1 MDHRIKLYIE
11 KTGIL
16 LAVYLL
22 LKYLL
27 PLVFPFFLAWLT
39 VSLLASASRHFHRKL
54 LPFTASVV
62 AMFFF
67 FTAATVKLTGWLLL
81 EPCKDL
87 IPELQTQLQTWINE
101 YADLADWIPSSLS
114 LHLSTAVPPV
124 LSCAFGIFLYFMAVI
139 LFAHDWPD
147 FQRLLTHLP
156 FARPLEHAG
165 KRIAQSLKGWAH
177 AQIRIMFVIV
187 LECTVGYWLL
197 HIPVCFL
204 ISVIVGL
211 KLFGAAGLFTGP
223 FGILFVKE
231 LWTELEMWDSLQTP
245 SASRCGDE
253 KR

>member
-67 FTAATVKLTGWLLL
+67 FTAATLKLTGWLLL

-101 YADLADWIPSSLS
+101 YADLADWFLPLCLFICPPPYRLCYPV
-114 LHLSTAVPPV
+114 HLAS
-124 LSCAFGIFLYFMAVI
+124 FYI
-139 LFAHDWPD
+139 L
-147 FQRLLTHLP
+147 
-156 FARPLEHAG
+156 
-165 KRIAQSLKGWAH
+165 
-177 AQIRIMFVIV
+177 
-187 LECTVGYWLL
+187 WL
-197 HIPVCFL
+197 
-204 ISVIVGL
+204 
-211 KLFGAAGLFTGP
+211 
-223 FGILFVKE
+223 
-231 LWTELEMWDSLQTP
+231 
-245 SASRCGDE
+245 
-253 KR
+253 

>member
-67 FTAATVKLTGWLLL
+67 FTAATLKLTGWLLL

-165 KRIAQSLKGWAH
+165 KRIAQS
-177 AQIRIMFVIV
+177 
-187 LECTVGYWLL
+187 
-197 HIPVCFL
+197 
-204 ISVIVGL
+204 
-211 KLFGAAGLFTGP
+211 
-223 FGILFVKE
+223 
-231 LWTELEMWDSLQTP
+231 
-245 SASRCGDE
+245 
-253 KR
+253 

>member
-67 FTAATVKLTGWLLL
+67 FTAAALKLTGWLLL

-87 IPELQTQLQTWINE
+87 IPELQTQLQTGFLPPCLFICPPP
-101 YADLADWIPSSLS
+101 YRLCYPVHLAS
-114 LHLSTAVPPV
+114 
-124 LSCAFGIFLYFMAVI
+124 FYI
-139 LFAHDWPD
+139 L
-147 FQRLLTHLP
+147 
-156 FARPLEHAG
+156 
-165 KRIAQSLKGWAH
+165 
-177 AQIRIMFVIV
+177 
-187 LECTVGYWLL
+187 WL
-197 HIPVCFL
+197 
-204 ISVIVGL
+204 
-211 KLFGAAGLFTGP
+211 
-223 FGILFVKE
+223 
-231 LWTELEMWDSLQTP
+231 
-245 SASRCGDE
+245 
-253 KR
+253 

>member
-67 FTAATVKLTGWLLL
+67 FTAATLKLTGWLLL

-87 IPELQTQLQTWINE
+87 IPELQGRFPIVVKLNALTTDDYERILTAPQNAITKQ
-101 YADLADWIPSSLS
+101 YAA
-114 LHLSTAVPPV
+114 
-124 LSCAFGIFLYFMAVI
+124 
-139 LFAHDWPD
+139 
-147 FQRLLTHLP
+147 LLETDN
-156 FARPLEHAG
+156 
-165 KRIAQSLKGWAH
+165 
-177 AQIRIMFVIV
+177 IRIEFKQEALRAVAEAAFHANETGENIGARRLHTIIENLLEDISFNATGDHPMIDVVI
-187 LECTVGYWLL
+187 
-197 HIPVCFL
+197 
-204 ISVIVGL
+204 
-211 KLFGAAGLFTGP
+211 
-223 FGILFVKE
+223 
-231 LWTELEMWDSLQTP
+231 
-245 SASRCGDE
+245 DE
-253 KR
+253 KYVSERISRNNADDMNRYII

>member
-67 FTAATVKLTGWLLL
+67 FTAATLKLTGWLLL

-101 YADLADWIPSSLS
+101 YADLADWIP
-114 LHLSTAVPPV
+114 
-124 LSCAFGIFLYFMAVI
+124 FIFYGCDPLC
-139 LFAHDWPD
+139 P
-147 FQRLLTHLP
+147 RL
-156 FARPLEHAG
+156 AG
-165 KRIAQSLKGWAH
+165 FSMPA
-177 AQIRIMFVIV
+177 
-187 LECTVGYWLL
+187 
-197 HIPVCFL
+197 
-204 ISVIVGL
+204 
-211 KLFGAAGLFTGP
+211 
-223 FGILFVKE
+223 
-231 LWTELEMWDSLQTP
+231 DTP
-245 SASRCGDE
+245 SLCQAA
-253 KR
+253 

>member
-67 FTAATVKLTGWLLL
+67 FTAATLKLTGWLLL

-87 IPELQTQLQTWINE
+87 IPELQTQIL
-101 YADLADWIPSSLS
+101 L
-114 LHLSTAVPPV
+114 
-124 LSCAFGIFLYFMAVI
+124 FIF
-139 LFAHDWPD
+139 
-147 FQRLLTHLP
+147 
-156 FARPLEHAG
+156 
-165 KRIAQSLKGWAH
+165 
-177 AQIRIMFVIV
+177 
-187 LECTVGYWLL
+187 
-197 HIPVCFL
+197 
-204 ISVIVGL
+204 
-211 KLFGAAGLFTGP
+211 
-223 FGILFVKE
+223 
-231 LWTELEMWDSLQTP
+231 
-245 SASRCGDE
+245 
-253 KR
+253 